1 MMKSVCS
8 NDNDEEQ
15 VMHSK
20 SDKFMIYDNA
30 DEVVDELLESLLNV
44 YQFGLERSMRS
55 SDIIFDCVHLLYYK
69 YYKIN
74 PNRSE

>member
-30 DEVVDELLESLLNV
+30 DEVVDELLESLLNG
-44 YQFGLERSMRS
+44 YQFGL
-55 SDIIFDCVHLLYYK
+55 
-69 YYKIN
+69 KIN
-74 PNRSE
+74 GK